1 VETWPNFFI
10 VGAGK
15 AGTSSLWIYLNQVP
29 QVFMSPHKEPH
40 FFSPTYLA
48 PKIVQ
53 TFRNKNDYLNLF
65 QDVRNEKVIGEASIN
80 YLLDPTSP
88 KLIHEKV
95 PHAKIIIIIRDPIER
110 AYSNYFDWFRGNII
124 KDSFHET
131 IQDITSGKAKKQI
144 LPVLYASFYS
154 KGIKNFQDTFGN
166 NQVKIIIFEEY
177 IKNMK
182 LYLNDI
188 LKFLDIDYNI
198 QVLEEEVK
206 NPFLLPKSKIAGKIV
221 FSKHLE
227 KIVKKSLPESYRKK
241 ISKKFF
247 VTKVKPIMNE
257 QDILFLKSYF
267 RKDVLDVEKL
277 LNRKLPW
284 KNFQ

>member
-1 VETWPNFFI
+1 METWPNFFI

-15 AGTSSLWIYLNQVP
+15 AGTSSLWFYLNQIP

-48 PKIVQ
+48 PEKVH
-53 TFRNKNDYLNLF
+53 TFLNKNDYLNLF
-65 QDVRNEKVIGEASIN
+65 QDVRNEKAIGEASIN

-88 KLIHEKV
+88 KLIYEKV

-110 AYSNYFDWFRGNII
+110 SYSNYFDWFRGKII
-124 KDSFHET
+124 KDSFHKT
-131 IQDITSGKAKKQI
+131 IHDITNGKAKKQL
-144 LPVLYASFYS
+144 LPVLYSSFYS
-154 KGIKNFQDTFGN
+154 KGIKNYQDTFGN
-166 NQVKIIIFEEY
+166 HQVKIIIFEEY

-182 LYLNDI
+182 LHLNDI
-188 LKFLDIDYNI
+188 IKFLDIDYNI
-198 QVLEEEVK
+198 QVLEEEVQ
-206 NPFLLPKSKIAGKIV
+206 NPFFLPRSNIAGKIV

-241 ISKKFF
+241 ISEKFF
-247 VTKVKPIMNE
+247 VKKVKPMMDE
-257 QDILFLKSYF
+257 QDRLFLKSYF